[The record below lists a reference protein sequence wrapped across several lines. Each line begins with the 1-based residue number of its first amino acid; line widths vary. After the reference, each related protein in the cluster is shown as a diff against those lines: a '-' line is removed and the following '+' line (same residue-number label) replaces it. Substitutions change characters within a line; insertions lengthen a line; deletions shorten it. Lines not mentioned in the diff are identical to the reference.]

1 MVATREHA
9 AHGQTAPSSAN
20 IGVLPSGITAGTP
33 VAEVVKLV
41 QAGVG
46 VGVIQ
51 SYISGCPDAFNL
63 DADQIIALTD
73 AGVSSDLV
81 NSMMAHDKNLSAS
94 GAPPLTTPAPAPVD
108 EVNATPPTTDM
119 TLNDFN
125 NALAPYGQWVQVDGY
140 GRCWRP
146 TVVIYDSAWQPY
158 CDRGR
163 WVYTDC
169 GWYWDSNYSWG
180 VTFHYGRWFNHPHY
194 GWCWW
199 PETVWAP
206 SWVTWR
212 SSSDYCGWAPLPP
225 FTAYQ
230 PGIGF
235 TYRGANVSVG
245 FDFGLAAGCFTFV
258 SADHF
263 CDPHPRNF
271 RVPHQHMSQIYN
283 QCSVVN
289 NYNFNHHTIVNNGIS
304 VTLIGSAYHHDIPAV
319 SVTTL
324 SHPSRYGSQSQGMNH
339 SAHSYGSG
347 ATDSSFTRPPANTGF
362 QHEGSTQHGFGNGAN
377 LAHSTSYDHTGQSQ
391 SASANNPVPAHNQIS
406 NGSFPHDSH
415 QPVHVNPPPDASS
428 TAPNAWAPAGTRP
441 PSNTRFQHEGSTP
454 NGSGNGA
461 TINHP
466 PSYDRSGQSQPAP
479 ANNPAP
485 AHNQISNGSF
495 PGESH
500 QPVHVYPSPD
510 ASAAAP
516 NAWAPAG
523 NSHPAL
529 PSETHRQP
537 EPANPPTSFAS
548 PSGAPSHSPREE
560 SHQDGVQSAPHPVQ
574 SAAPE
579 RPAPAQNQNPS
590 ANAGGKPP
598 GWGGQNH

>member
-1 MVATREHA
+1 
-9 AHGQTAPSSAN
+9 
-20 IGVLPSGITAGTP
+20 
-33 VAEVVKLV
+33 
-41 QAGVG
+41 
-46 VGVIQ
+46 
-51 SYISGCPDAFNL
+51 
-63 DADQIIALTD
+63 
-73 AGVSSDLV
+73 
-81 NSMMAHDKNLSAS
+81 
-94 GAPPLTTPAPAPVD
+94 
-108 EVNATPPTTDM
+108 
-119 TLNDFN
+119 
-125 NALAPYGQWVQVDGY
+125 
-140 GRCWRP
+140 
-146 TVVIYDSAWQPY
+146 
-158 CDRGR
+158 
-163 WVYTDC
+163 
-169 GWYWDSNYSWG
+169 
-180 VTFHYGRWFNHPHY
+180 
-194 GWCWW
+194 
-199 PETVWAP
+199 
-206 SWVTWR
+206 
-212 SSSDYCGWAPLPP
+212 
-225 FTAYQ
+225 
-230 PGIGF
+230 
-235 TYRGANVSVG
+235 
-245 FDFGLAAGCFTFV
+245 
-258 SADHF
+258 
-263 CDPHPRNF
+263 
-271 RVPHQHMSQIYN
+271 MSQIYN
-283 QCSVVN
+283 QCTVVN

-362 QHEGSTQHGFGNGAN
+362 QHEGSTQHGSGNGAN
-377 LAHSTSYDHTGQSQ
+377 LAHSTSYDHSGQNQ
-391 SASANNPVPAHNQIS
+391 SASANNPV
-406 NGSFPHDSH
+406 
-415 QPVHVNPPPDASS
+415 
-428 TAPNAWAPAGTRP
+428 
-441 PSNTRFQHEGSTP
+441 
-454 NGSGNGA
+454 
-461 TINHP
+461 
-466 PSYDRSGQSQPAP
+466 
-479 ANNPAP
+479 P

>member
-1 MVATREHA
+1 MNGWGNLRVLQLLNVSSVKHSEPPFMTNHFPSRAFGILLLAIAMVANREHPA
-9 AHGQTAPSSAN
+9 QGQTAPSSAS
-20 IGVLPSGITAGTP
+20 IGALPPGITPGTP
-33 VAEVVKLV
+33 VAEVLKLV
-41 QAGVG
+41 QAGVAA
-46 VGVIQ
+46 GVIQ
-51 SYISGCPDAFNL
+51 SYISGCPDVFNL
-63 DADQIIALTD
+63 NADQIIALTD

-81 NSMMAHDKNLSAS
+81 NAMLAHDNNLPA
-94 GAPPLTTPAPAPVD
+94 AAVPPVTTPAPVPVD
-108 EVNATPPTTDM
+108 EVSAAPPATDM
-119 TLNDFN
+119 TLDDFN

-271 RVPHQHMSQIYN
+271 RVPHQQMSQIYN
-283 QCSVVN
+283 QSAIVN
-289 NYNFNHHTIVNNGIS
+289 NYNYNHHSIVNNGIS
-304 VTLIGSAYHHDIPAV
+304 VSVIGSAYHHPIPAV
-319 SVTTL
+319 SVNVLT
-324 SHPSRYGSQSQGMNH
+324 HPGRYGSQGQGMNH
-339 SAHSYGSG
+339 PAHSYGSSSG
-347 ATDSSFTRPPANTGF
+347 AADSSVIRPPANTGF
-362 QHEGSTQHGFGNGAN
+362 QHEGSTHNNSGNGAN
-377 LAHSTSYDHTGQSQ
+377 
-391 SASANNPVPAHNQIS
+391 
-406 NGSFPHDSH
+406 
-415 QPVHVNPPPDASS
+415 
-428 TAPNAWAPAGTRP
+428 
-441 PSNTRFQHEGSTP
+441 
-454 NGSGNGA
+454 
-461 TINHP
+461 INHP
-466 PSYDRSGQSQPAP
+466 PSYDRPGPSQPAP

-500 QPVHVYPSPD
+500 QPIHVNPSPN

-537 EPANPPTSFAS
+537 EPATPPNFVRQSSGSAFAF
-548 PSGAPSHSPREE
+548 
-560 SHQDGVQSAPHPVQ
+560 
-574 SAAPE
+574 AA
-579 RPAPAQNQNPS
+579 
-590 ANAGGKPP
+590 
-598 GWGGQNH
+598 